1 MSQPPLSRASFDH
14 QRQLVKDVSRRE
26 GRTLVPVAVGGGV
39 AQLVFLRW
47 AEGHL
52 DRDTVTAIAGIAFLV
67 YMALV
72 IWLIWRMD
80 RRVRAVRPACPQCGK
95 RLHGLTERV
104 AGATGRCDACGGQVI
119 E

>member
-1 MSQPPLSRASFDH
+1 MPAFTRAAFDR

-26 GRTLVPVAVGGGV
+26 GRVLVPVSVGLGIG
-39 AQLVFLRW
+39 QLVFLRW
-47 AEGHL
+47 AEGRL
-52 DRDTVTAIAGIAFLV
+52 EPETVTAIAGVAFLI
-67 YMALV
+67 YMGLV

-80 RRVRAVRPACPQCGK
+80 RRVRAVRPSCPQCGK
-95 RLHGLTERV
+95 RLQGLSERV